1 VNVQQSFAQQEANNL
16 FYKVYTSIRYANI
29 LDYLRMMCSAKWL
42 GQYSV
47 FIKISADILFLAKML
62 TRYSNLPTGRDRRSL
77 ANHKQIM
84 DLIR

>member
-1 VNVQQSFAQQEANNL
+1 
-16 FYKVYTSIRYANI
+16 
-29 LDYLRMMCSAKWL
+29 MMCSAKWL